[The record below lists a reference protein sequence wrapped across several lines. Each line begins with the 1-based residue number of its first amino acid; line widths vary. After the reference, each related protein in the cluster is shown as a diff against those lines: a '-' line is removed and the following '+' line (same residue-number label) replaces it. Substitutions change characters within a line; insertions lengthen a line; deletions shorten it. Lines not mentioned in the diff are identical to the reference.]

1 MDIKSLCTVI
11 PNNGGLDALAYFL
24 DKHPVYVLDFPTSTL
39 TRLAELVLTL
49 SALEA
54 SFI

>member
-11 PNNGGLDALAYFL
+11 PDNGGLDALAYFL
-24 DKHPVYVLDFPTSTL
+24 DKHPVYVLDFPTSAL

-49 SALEA
+49 NVFTWSVL
-54 SFI
+54 